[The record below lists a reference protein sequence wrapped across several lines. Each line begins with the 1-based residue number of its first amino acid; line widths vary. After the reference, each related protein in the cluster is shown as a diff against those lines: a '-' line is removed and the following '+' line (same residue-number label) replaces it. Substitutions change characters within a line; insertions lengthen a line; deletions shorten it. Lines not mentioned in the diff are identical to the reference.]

1 MIVVNSSDLQASER
15 DASGPG
21 WSSLRMLVK
30 SDKMGFSMNKT
41 IVKAGASLTLQYKNH
56 LEGCYSVSGSGRVT
70 DHATGE
76 EHEIKQ
82 GVLYALDQH
91 YHHTLMVNEGQDMF
105 LISVF
110 NPALQGDEVHAE
122 DGSYSA

>member
-1 MIVVNSSDLQASER
+1 MIVVDGKDLRGSAR

-21 WSSLRMLVK
+21 WTSLRMLVK
-30 SDKMGFSMNKT
+30 SDGMGFSMNET
-41 IVKAGASLTLQYKNH
+41 VVKAGQTLTLEYKNH
-56 LEGCYSVSGSGRVT
+56 LEGCYCVSGTGCVT

-76 EHEIKQ
+76 THEISP

-91 YHHTLMVNEGQDMF
+91 DHHSLTVDEGQDMF

-110 NPALQGDEVHAE
+110 NPALQGTETHGP

>member
-1 MIVVNSSDLQASER
+1 MIVVDANDLRGGAR
-15 DASGPG
+15 DVSGPG

-30 SDKMGFSMNKT
+30 SDNMGFSMNET
-41 IVKAGASLTLQYKNH
+41 IVQAGASLTLEYKNH
-56 LEGCYSVSGSGRVT
+56 LEGCYCVSGTGRVT
-70 DHATGE
+70 DHATGTV
-76 EHEIKQ
+76 HKIKA

-91 YHHTLMVNEGQDMF
+91 DNHTLTVDDGMDMF

-110 NPALQGDEVHAE
+110 NPALQGDEVHGE

>member
-1 MIVVNSSDLQASER
+1 MIVLDANDLHGSAR

-30 SDKMGFSMNKT
+30 SDNMGFSMNET
-41 IVKAGASLTLQYKNH
+41 IVQAGASLTLEYKNH
-56 LEGCYSVSGSGRVT
+56 LEGCYCVSGAGRVT
-70 DHATGE
+70 DHATGNVL
-76 EHEIKQ
+76 EIKT
-82 GVLYALDQH
+82 GVLYGLDQH
-91 YHHTLMVNEGQDMF
+91 DNHTLTVDDGMDVF

-110 NPALQGDEVHAE
+110 NPTLQGDEVHGE

>member
-1 MIVVNSSDLQASER
+1 MIVVDANDLRGSAR

-30 SDKMGFSMNKT
+30 SDNMGFSMNET
-41 IVKAGASLTLQYKNH
+41 IVKAGASLTLEYKNH
-56 LEGCYSVSGSGRVT
+56 LEGCYCVSGSGRVT
-70 DHATGE
+70 DHATGKV
-76 EHEIKQ
+76 HPIKA

-91 YHHTLMVNEGQDMF
+91 DNHTLTVEEGQDMF

-110 NPALQGDEVHAE
+110 NPALQGDEVHGA

>member
-1 MIVVNSSDLQASER
+1 MIVR
-15 DASGPG
+15 DANDLHGSARDVSGPG

-30 SDKMGFSMNKT
+30 SDNMGFSMNET
-41 IVKAGASLTLQYKNH
+41 IVKAGASLTLEYKNH
-56 LEGCYSVSGSGRVT
+56 LEGCYCVSGTGRVT
-70 DHATGE
+70 DHATGTI
-76 EHEIKQ
+76 HEIKA

-91 YHHTLMVNEGQDMF
+91 DNHTLTVDDGMDMF

-110 NPALQGDEVHAE
+110 NPALQGDEVHGE